1 MPKNQQNLC
10 EQNAKIKAKKGDFM
24 RKICLY
30 FDESGDLGIHGG
42 RFFLIGSI
50 EIDYNNDKEMNRRA
64 GRIINRFKNSYNIS
78 KNMEIKGCLLNRN
91 QRIELLHKIIFKGVL
106 VRYIVLDIKKTTFL
120 LEKADDKNA
129 CYNYLIGLIIKDVIK
144 DYPNVEEIDLFLD
157 NRSVKIGNRLS
168 LKPYLYNKLV
178 LEQLEFTNSC
188 RRIQFNVKYLE
199 SESCYL
205 IQWVDIISN
214 SIYKLYSRRIREF
227 YYIIKPFIVFESK
240 FPKGSFG
247 Q

>member
-1 MPKNQQNLC
+1 MQ
-10 EQNAKIKAKKGDFM
+10 KIS
-24 RKICLY
+24 LY
-30 FDESGDLGIHGG
+30 FDESGDLGVNKG
-42 RFFLIGSI
+42 RFFLIGAI
-50 EIDYNNDKEMNRRA
+50 EIDSKHDKEMNRRA

-78 KNMEIKGCLLNRN
+78 KNIEIKGCLLKRN
-91 QRIELLHKIIFKGVL
+91 QRIELLNKIIYKGVL
-106 VRYIVLDIKKTTFL
+106 IRYIVLDIKKTTFL

-144 DYPNVEEIDLFLD
+144 DYPNIEEIDLYLD

-178 LEQLEFTNSC
+178 LEQLEFTIFC
-188 RRIQFNVKYLE
+188 KRIQFNVKYLE

-214 SIYKLYSRRIREF
+214 SIYKLYSRKINE
-227 YYIIKPFIVFESK
+227 YYHIIKPFIVFESR